1 MPEIEIMSSYYNRKQ
16 PQFKGNSIEYFTMK
30 RHFSSDK
37 TDNFEKLRSWEV
49 NTLGIRYDYGSVMH
63 YSKTAF
69 SRNGNP
75 TILPIRD
82 TVAEIG
88 QRHGFSHLDIN
99 KVNKLYRCGKI

>member
-1 MPEIEIMSSYYNRKQ
+1 MPAIKILMSADNLKH
-16 PQFKGNSIEYFTMK
+16 PQFKVNSME
-30 RHFSSDK
+30 RNFSSDK
-37 TDNFEKLRSWEV
+37 ADNFEKLRSWEV